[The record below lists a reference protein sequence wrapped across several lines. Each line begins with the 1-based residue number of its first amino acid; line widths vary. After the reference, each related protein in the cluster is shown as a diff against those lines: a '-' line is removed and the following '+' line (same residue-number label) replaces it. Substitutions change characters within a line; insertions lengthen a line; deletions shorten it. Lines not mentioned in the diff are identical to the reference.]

1 MRSLKRRL
9 TWILLGLILFSWVGS
24 ALVTVFYAGRVL
36 VAQVDRQL
44 EQYAALVG
52 YVSDVFERQLDAGQ
66 PLPEP
71 WRDEHL
77 RATAAEPLVVD
88 AAGASGAVAPALN
101 VWLDG
106 RLLAVFEDS
115 PRFGLPEKPGFSLR
129 QLPGERSHWRL
140 FSRYDEDVG
149 LWIVVG
155 IDLDQA
161 RWALL
166 GSLARVLFPLL
177 LILPLTL
184 LVLYFGVQ
192 RGLKPLRTLAEQIG
206 RRSRRALEPV
216 QVESVPGEVKP
227 VVSALNA
234 LLERLAYALESEQ
247 RFTANAAHELTTP
260 LAAIKAEVQL
270 CQRQL
275 ADSEARHMLDRIA
288 LRVDRAHHTVAQ
300 LLTLARL
307 DPDMPVVTA
316 QVDLERLLREV
327 LAETAHLASER
338 RLQVDVEA
346 IGAACVAGNGEALA
360 ILLRNLLGNAFRYAS
375 TGSDVVLQLGQ
386 TADCVV
392 TLSVENDC
400 EPLSGDEFLNLTQR
414 FYRVPGSPG
423 AGAGL
428 GLSIV
433 ERVVNLHGARLQTSA
448 RAGGQG
454 FRVQVDF
461 PDPASVQGSVGG
473 ANQSRLGGGDQ

>member
-24 ALVTVFYAGRVL
+24 AAVTVFYTGRVL
-36 VAQVDRQL
+36 VQQVDRQL
-44 EQYAALVG
+44 QQYAGLLG
-52 YVSDVFERQLDAGQ
+52 YISDVFERQLAAGLPLAEPKLDA
-66 PLPEP
+66 
-71 WRDEHL
+71 HL
-77 RATAAEPLVVD
+77 RAEAAEPLVVD
-88 AAGASGAVAPALN
+88 YGAAASGTVAPALN

-106 RLLAVFEDS
+106 RLLAVFENS
-115 PRFGLPEKPGFSLR
+115 PRFDPPRQPGFSFR
-129 QLPGERSHWRL
+129 ELPRRGSHWRL
-140 FSRYDEDVG
+140 YSHHDPELD

-166 GSLARVLFPLL
+166 VSLAQVLLPLL

-184 LVLYFGVQ
+184 LVLTLGVH

-206 RRSRRALEPV
+206 RRSPQALDPV

-227 VVSALNA
+227 VVAALNA
-234 LLERLAYALESEQ
+234 LLERLAHALESEQ

-275 ADSEARHMLDRIA
+275 ADAEAQSMLERITV
-288 LRVDRAHHTVAQ
+288 RVDRAHHTVAQ

-307 DPDMPVVTA
+307 DPEAPLATEP
-316 QVDLERLLREV
+316 VDLERLLRDV
-327 LAETAHLASER
+327 LAEDAHLAGER
-338 RLQVDVEA
+338 GLRVNA
-346 IGAACVAGNGEALA
+346 GGIATARVAGNSEALA
-360 ILLRNLLGNAFRYAS
+360 ILLRNLLNNALRYARA
-375 TGSDVVLQLGQ
+375 GSEVTLQLGARGDG
-386 TADCVV
+386 TVALVV
-392 TLSVENDC
+392 ANDC
-400 EPLSGDEFLNLTQR
+400 DALSGDEFASLTRR

-428 GLSIV
+428 GLSIA
-433 ERVVNLHGARLQTSA
+433 ERVANLHGARLLTGAAQ
-448 RAGGQG
+448 GGRG
-454 FRVQVDF
+454 FRVQVVF
-461 PDPASVQGSVGG
+461 GSAQGGVGG
-473 ANQSRLGGGDQ
+473 ANQPRLGGGD